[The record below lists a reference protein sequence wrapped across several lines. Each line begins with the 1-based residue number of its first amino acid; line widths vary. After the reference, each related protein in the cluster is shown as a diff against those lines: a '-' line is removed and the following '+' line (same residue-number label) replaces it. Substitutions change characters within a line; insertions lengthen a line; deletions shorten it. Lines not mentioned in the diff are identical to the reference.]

1 MKHLLVAAAVLLF
14 STTSAWAAP
23 KSTTLNVSNMTC
35 ATCPITVK
43 QALTKVKGVTRA
55 LVDFDKK
62 QAVVTFDDAQTTVAA
77 LVKATTD
84 AGFPSTVAAS
94 DRK

>member
-1 MKHLLVAAAVLLF
+1 MKHLLVAATVLLL
-14 STTSAWAAP
+14 STASAWAAP

-43 QALTKVKGVTRA
+43 QALTRVKGVTRA
-55 LVDFDKK
+55 VVDFDKK
-62 QAVVTFDDAQTTVAA
+62 QAIVTFDDAQTTVAA

-84 AGFPSTVAAS
+84 AGYPSTVAPAAK
-94 DRK
+94 R

>member
-1 MKHLLVAAAVLLF
+1 MKHLLVAAAVLLS
-14 STTSAWAAP
+14 STTSAWAAQ

-43 QALTKVKGVTRA
+43 QALTRVKGVTRA
-55 LVDFDKK
+55 VVDFDKK

-84 AGFPSTVAAS
+84 SGYPSSVDAS
-94 DRK
+94 NQK

>member
-1 MKHLLVAAAVLLF
+1 MKHLLVAATVLLF

-23 KSTTLNVSNMTC
+23 KSATLNVSNMTC

-55 LVDFDKK
+55 VVDFDKK

-84 AGFPSTVAAS
+84 AGYPSTVAAS